1 MVGLF
6 PDVEA
11 LNDADGMTLVKWYCD
26 ECKENLKDKKFNGSA
41 R

>member
-1 MVGLF
+1 MLT
-6 PDVEA
+6 EA
-11 LNDADGMTLVKWYCD
+11 LLLVKWYCD